1 MTTLITGGAGF
12 IGSQLAARLLQQGQP
27 VVILDNFD
35 DYYDP
40 AIKRANVA
48 ALGSAPVVIEGDVRD
63 RALVEQIFD
72 RHGITRIAHMA
83 ALAGVRNSVEQ
94 GPLYAEVNTVG
105 STNLMDIA
113 RQRGLQIFIQASTS
127 SVYGQA
133 KHIPFSEDDA
143 PDFPLAPYPASKRAA
158 ELFGYTYHR
167 LFGLNVT
174 VLRFFNVYGP
184 SGRPDM
190 MPIKVIQSILND
202 AVITVYDEGRLERD
216 WTYIDDIIDGVAAAL
231 ERPMGYQVIN
241 LGCGS
246 PIPLTEF
253 IHLYEKLIGKKALTR
268 PAPAPASE
276 PRVTYCDNSRA
287 RALLDFEPKIRI
299 EEGLAR
305 TWEWYRRY
313 HGLLTGF

>member
-1 MTTLITGGAGF
+1 
-12 IGSQLAARLLQQGQP
+12 
-27 VVILDNFD
+27 
-35 DYYDP
+35 
-40 AIKRANVA
+40 
-48 ALGSAPVVIEGDVRD
+48 
-63 RALVEQIFD
+63 
-72 RHGITRIAHMA
+72 MA

-105 STNLMDIA
+105 STTLMDIA
-113 RQRGLQIFIQASTS
+113 RRRGLQVFVQASTS

-133 KHIPFSEDDA
+133 KRLPFSEDDA

-158 ELFGYTYHR
+158 ELFAYTYHQ

-190 MPIKVIQSILND
+190 MPIKVIESILND
-202 AVITVYDEGRLERD
+202 RVITIYDEGRLERD
-216 WTYIDDIIDGVAAAL
+216 WTYIDDIIAGVAAAL
-231 ERPMGYQVIN
+231 ERPMGYQLIN
-241 LGCGS
+241 LGCGA

-253 IHLYEKLIGKKALTR
+253 IHIYERLIGKKALTR

-305 TWEWYRRY
+305 TWEWYRSY
-313 HGLLTGF
+313 HGVLTDL

>member
-48 ALGSAPVVIEGDVRD
+48 ALGQAPVVIEGDIRD
-63 RALVEQIFD
+63 RALVERLFD
-72 RHGITRIAHMA
+72 QHGITRVAHMA

-105 STNLMDIA
+105 STTLMDIA
-113 RQRGLQIFIQASTS
+113 RRRGLHVFVQASTS

-133 KHIPFSEDDA
+133 KRLPFSEDDA

-158 ELFGYTYHR
+158 ELFAYTYHQ

-190 MPIKVIQSILND
+190 MPIKVIESILND
-202 AVITVYDEGRLERD
+202 RVITVYDEGRLERD
-216 WTYIDDIIDGVAAAL
+216 WTYIDDIIAGVAAAL
-231 ERPMGYQVIN
+231 ERPMGYQLIN
-241 LGCGS
+241 LGCGA

-253 IHLYEKLIGKKALTR
+253 IHIYERLIGKKALTR

-305 TWEWYRRY
+305 TWEWYRSY
-313 HGLLTGF
+313 HGVLTDL